1 MTLLLRLS
9 DKDMAKATQAG
20 AFRSQLARASGVGNQ
35 KIDLNRSDSEIDI
48 DGIKSE
54 MAVAKVFELE
64 YDPFHFGV
72 DTGVDL
78 WSGDISIDVKST
90 RHDNGHLIFKNTD
103 AFKSNVAILC
113 VVKGIT
119 VKVCGGIER
128 VSFKKNHKRIKFNSN
143 YPSCP
148 AVTQEELQP
157 VEDIWR
163 LMIKSKFATE
173 GTALYDYKSFPF
185 VDKKG

>member
-64 YDPFHFGV
+64 Y
-72 DTGVDL
+72 
-78 WSGDISIDVKST
+78 
-90 RHDNGHLIFKNTD
+90 
-103 AFKSNVAILC
+103 
-113 VVKGIT
+113 
-119 VKVCGGIER
+119 
-128 VSFKKNHKRIKFNSN
+128 VS
-143 YPSCP
+143 
-148 AVTQEELQP
+148 
-157 VEDIWR
+157 
-163 LMIKSKFATE
+163 
-173 GTALYDYKSFPF
+173 
-185 VDKKG
+185 